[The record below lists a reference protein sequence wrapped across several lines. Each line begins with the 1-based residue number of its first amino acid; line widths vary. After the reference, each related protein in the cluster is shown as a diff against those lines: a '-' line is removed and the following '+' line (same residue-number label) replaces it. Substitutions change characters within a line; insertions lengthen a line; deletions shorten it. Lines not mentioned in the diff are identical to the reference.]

1 MDDLAVKAIIAAT
14 VLLLAA
20 GIVEKVFHRRALRA
34 VPVRILVNGTRGKT
48 SVTRLIAAI
57 LREAGVRTWA
67 KATGTQAVYILPDGT
82 EREYRKRRPVNIRE
96 QVPFFRSAARDGA
109 QAAVVECMALHP
121 ENQRMMGEEL
131 VRPTIVVLTN
141 ARVDHVGEIGR
152 TGAETAEILALCV
165 PRGAQVVADD
175 AAFTPSCR
183 RPSPRW
189 KRTCPRA
196 TSRPFPTPPL
206 PKTCGRRCAW
216 RACWASPATSP
227 CAACARRGRMW
238 AMCGPFHVGQC
249 TVINAFAANEPQSS
263 QELMEATLRTEGLED
278 APLWLLFN
286 SRADRGFRLPA
297 FAPLV
302 RQLAAQGAHLR
313 VIGENTARVARYFA
327 RHAGIDA
334 QPLREAPL
342 AWLESL
348 GAQRCAVLCL
358 GNIRGAG
365 LEMIEILLQEDAH
378 QARKE
383 GTSCCNKPSA

>member
-175 AAFTPSCR
+175 AAFTPFV
-183 RPSPRW
+183 PSPIPSLEEDVPEGYLASFPYPAFAENVRQALCVA
-189 KRTCPRA
+189 RLLGIPRDVA
-196 TSRPFPTPPL
+196 LR
-206 PKTCGRRCAW
+206 GM
-216 RACWASPATSP
+216 RA
-227 CAACARRGRMW
+227 ARRMW
-238 AMCGPFHVGQC
+238 AC
-249 TVINAFAANEPQSS
+249 AA
-263 QELMEATLRTEGLED
+263 
-278 APLWLLFN
+278 
-286 SRADRGFRLPA
+286 
-297 FAPLV
+297 
-302 RQLAAQGAHLR
+302 
-313 VIGENTARVARYFA
+313 
-327 RHAGIDA
+327 
-334 QPLREAPL
+334 
-342 AWLESL
+342 
-348 GAQRCAVLCL
+348 
-358 GNIRGAG
+358 
-365 LEMIEILLQEDAH
+365 
-378 QARKE
+378 
-383 GTSCCNKPSA
+383 PST

>member
-1 MDDLAVKAIIAAT
+1 M
-14 VLLLAA
+14 
-20 GIVEKVFHRRALRA
+20 
-34 VPVRILVNGTRGKT
+34 TRP
-48 SVTRLIAAI
+48 
-57 LREAGVRTWA
+57 
-67 KATGTQAVYILPDGT
+67 LP
-82 EREYRKRRPVNIRE
+82 
-96 QVPFFRSAARDGA
+96 
-109 QAAVVECMALHP
+109 
-121 ENQRMMGEEL
+121 
-131 VRPTIVVLTN
+131 
-141 ARVDHVGEIGR
+141 
-152 TGAETAEILALCV
+152 
-165 PRGAQVVADD
+165 
-175 AAFTPSCR
+175 PSCR

-216 RACWASPATSP
+216 RACWASPATVALRGMR
-227 CAACARRGRMW
+227 AARPDVG
-238 AMCGPFHVGQC
+238 MCGPFHVGQC

-278 APLWLLFN
+278 APPVAAVQQPRRQGFPPAGLCAVGAPAGRAGRAPARDWRKHRARGALLCPP
-286 SRADRGFRLPA
+286 RRHRRPT
-297 FAPLV
+297 AP
-302 RQLAAQGAHLR
+302 GS
-313 VIGENTARVARYFA
+313 
-327 RHAGIDA
+327 
-334 QPLREAPL
+334 AP

>member
-175 AAFTPSCR
+175 AAFTPFV
-183 RPSPRW
+183 PSPIPSLEEDVPEGYLASFPYPAFAENVRQALCVA
-189 KRTCPRA
+189 RLLGIPRDVA
-196 TSRPFPTPPL
+196 LRGMRAARPDV
-206 PKTCGRRCAW
+206 G
-216 RACWASPATSP
+216 
-227 CAACARRGRMW
+227 
-238 AMCGPFHVGQC
+238 MCGPFHVGQC